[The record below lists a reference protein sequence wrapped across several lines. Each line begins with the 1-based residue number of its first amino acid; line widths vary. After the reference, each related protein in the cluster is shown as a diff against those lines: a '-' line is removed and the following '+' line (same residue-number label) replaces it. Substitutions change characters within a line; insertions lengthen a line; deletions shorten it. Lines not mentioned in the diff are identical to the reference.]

1 MTTHKYPVRGMSCA
15 SCSAHVDKA
24 LRSVNGVSEV
34 NVNLATNMAK
44 VTFDEAQCTPLQ
56 LQKAVS
62 DMGFELLI
70 DQEVNEPT
78 NSATSHAENEPTTIS
93 KSMAIG
99 ALAVAIPLLVLSIV
113 PGLFAGQEVALF
125 FLSSYSLYK
134 YGRIFYSS
142 AFKLL
147 KHGTS
152 NMDTLVALSISVSYV
167 YSCAN
172 LFFPQWF
179 TAHGMQPHLYFD
191 SVGVITAFIL
201 LGRMLEARAKG
212 RTTKAIKDLIGLQ
225 PKQVTIVFPNGTQHV
240 KTIDKVKVGDVL
252 LARPG
257 ERLAADGT
265 VVEGC
270 SNVDESMISGEPLA
284 VSKEVGSKVIAGTI
298 NKNGTLRYRA
308 EHTKGDTLLGQ
319 IINMVQ
325 DAQGSKVPV
334 QHMVDRIAA
343 VFVPVIMGIA
353 IMSLLAWLLLSPT
366 NGLTHGL
373 IAMVSVLVIACP
385 CSLGLATPTAIIVGI
400 GRGAAQGILIKD
412 ANCLQSARHIDSIL
426 LDKTG
431 TLTIGHPQVT
441 DSFYGDNSELY
452 RSVLLSIEYESEHP
466 LAEAICHSLKN
477 VERKPV
483 INFCKIEAGGIQGD
497 VNGCTYYIGSPT
509 LMQQKK
515 CNFTAI
521 TQKLVHEWE
530 AKAAT
535 VVCLAHS
542 NKVVAIVAI
551 CDSLKSTS
559 VQAVKALTQMGI
571 TPYMLTGDNE
581 ATAQTVAAQVNIKHY
596 KAHLLPADKA
606 NFVRQLQA
614 EGHHVAMVGDGIN
627 DSAALA
633 QADLSIAMGRGSDT
647 AINSAMITLLTSD
660 LSRLP
665 QAIHLS
671 QRTMRTIQQN
681 LFWAFIY
688 NVVSVP
694 IAAGVL
700 YPICGFM
707 LSPMIA
713 GAAMAL
719 SSVSVVTNS
728 LRLRSGKL

>member
-1 MTTHKYPVRGMSCA
+1 
-15 SCSAHVDKA
+15 
-24 LRSVNGVSEV
+24 
-34 NVNLATNMAK
+34 
-44 VTFDEAQCTPLQ
+44 
-56 LQKAVS
+56 
-62 DMGFELLI
+62 
-70 DQEVNEPT
+70 
-78 NSATSHAENEPTTIS
+78 
-93 KSMAIG
+93 
-99 ALAVAIPLLVLSIV
+99 
-113 PGLFAGQEVALF
+113 
-125 FLSSYSLYK
+125 
-134 YGRIFYSS
+134 
-142 AFKLL
+142 
-147 KHGTS
+147 
-152 NMDTLVALSISVSYV
+152 MDTLVALSISVSYV

-240 KTIDKVKVGDVL
+240 KNIDEVKVGDVL

-257 ERLAADGT
+257 ERLAADGI

-284 VSKEVGSKVIAGTI
+284 VSKEVGSKVVAGTI

-343 VFVPVIMGIA
+343 VFVPVIIGIA

-412 ANCLQSARHIDSIL
+412 ASCLQSARHIDCIL

-431 TLTIGHPQVT
+431 TLTIGHPQVS
-441 DSFYGDNSELY
+441 DSYYNGNSMLY
-452 RSVLLSIEYESEHP
+452 RSVLLSIEQESEHP
-466 LAEAICHSLKN
+466 LAEAICLSLKD

-483 INFCKIEAGGIQGD
+483 TNFCKIEAGGIQGD
-497 VNGCTYYIGSPT
+497 VDGCTYYIGSPA

-515 CNFTAI
+515 CNFTAL
-521 TQKLVHEWE
+521 TQKLLHEWE

-535 VVCLAHS
+535 VVCLAQG
-542 NKVVAIVAI
+542 NNVVAIIAI
-551 CDSLKSTS
+551 RDSLKSTS
-559 VQAVKALTQMGI
+559 AQAVKALTQMGI

-581 ATAQTVAAQVNIKHY
+581 ATAQAVAAQVGIKHY

-660 LSRLP
+660 LARLP

-671 QRTMRTIQQN
+671 QRTVRTIQQN

-688 NVVSVP
+688 NMVSVP

-713 GAAMAL
+713 GAAMTL